1 MANFLTLAG
10 VVYFGI
16 CAFMFVAQRR
26 FLYVPDPARPDPAAA
41 GVPDMR
47 VLSLP
52 AADGVDLLAWYR
64 PAADA
69 RMPVLVYFHGNAG
82 HIGERGY
89 KMRPFLDAGFGV
101 LLLSY
106 RGYGG
111 NGGSPTEQGLYA
123 DARAALDFLRAEGVT
138 PDRTVIYGESLGS
151 GVAVQIATETPPA
164 ALILEAPFISLTA
177 AAFNKAPYIP
187 VHLLIRD
194 RFDSLAKIGAVRSP
208 LFIVHGGRDGTVPVS
223 HGRRLLAAAN
233 EPKEAL
239 FVPAAGHADLYDFG
253 VAGAVIDYL
262 AKTLSLDPPAD
273 TAAGG
278 VSGGSR

>member
-1 MANFLTLAG
+1 MTNFLTLAG
-10 VVYFGI
+10 AVYLGI

-26 FLYVPDPARPDPAAA
+26 FLYAPDAARPDPAAA

-52 AADGVDLLAWYR
+52 AADGVELLAWYR

-111 NGGSPTEQGLYA
+111 SGGSPTEQGLYV

-177 AAFNKAPYIP
+177 AAFHKAPYIP
-187 VHLLIRD
+187 VPLIIRD

-208 LFIVHGGRDGTVPVS
+208 LFIVHGERDRTVPVS

-239 FVPAAGHADLYDFG
+239 FVPEAGHGDLYDFG
-253 VAGAVIDYL
+253 LAEAVIEYL
-262 AKTLSLDPPAD
+262 AKTLSLDPPANA
-273 TAAGG
+273 AAGG
-278 VSGGSR
+278 A